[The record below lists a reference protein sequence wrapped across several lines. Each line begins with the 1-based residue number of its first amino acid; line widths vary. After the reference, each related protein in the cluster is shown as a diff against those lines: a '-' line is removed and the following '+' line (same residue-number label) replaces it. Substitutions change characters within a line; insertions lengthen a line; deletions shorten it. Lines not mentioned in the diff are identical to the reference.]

1 MVYAVLNMKKRLKK
15 TKGQRSW
22 DLAQELGK
30 YCDDTGA
37 PDPGRFLAELMAGQ
51 DPRPGQTSR
60 LYQLV
65 KRGRNEETPEPED
78 WAEIVEIVTSDD
90 RFMRDFVPADVSFQA
105 ATKLM
110 DFLYAKRKAVEIS
123 GHLSASVA
131 VTEPLTVEEIE
142 RFEETFFSE
151 F

>member
-1 MVYAVLNMKKRLKK
+1 M
-15 TKGQRSW
+15 
-22 DLAQELGK
+22 
-30 YCDDTGA
+30 
-37 PDPGRFLAELMAGQ
+37 FLAELMSGQ

-60 LYQLV
+60 LYELV
-65 KRGRNEETPEPED
+65 KRNRNDDTPSPED
-78 WAEIVEIVTSDD
+78 WGEIVEIVTSDD
-90 RFMRDFVPADVSFQA
+90 RFKRDFVPAEVSFQA

-142 RFEETFFSE
+142 RFEETFFAE